1 MSRSKAGSRDPEKK
15 ATYRRKQATKRGLTM
30 SRPGRATRARPSYAP
45 TGTQRTNNM
54 AIWSLILSIIWLGG
68 LGSVAG
74 VALGIAADAIS
85 R

>member
-1 MSRSKAGSRDPEKK
+1 
-15 ATYRRKQATKRGLTM
+15 M
-30 SRPGRATRARPSYAP
+30 SRPGPATRAGPSYAP
-45 TGTQRTNNM
+45 TGTQCTNKM
-54 AIWSLILSIIWLGG
+54 AIWSLILSIIWFGG

>member
-1 MSRSKAGSRDPEKK
+1 
-15 ATYRRKQATKRGLTM
+15 
-30 SRPGRATRARPSYAP
+30 
-45 TGTQRTNNM
+45 M